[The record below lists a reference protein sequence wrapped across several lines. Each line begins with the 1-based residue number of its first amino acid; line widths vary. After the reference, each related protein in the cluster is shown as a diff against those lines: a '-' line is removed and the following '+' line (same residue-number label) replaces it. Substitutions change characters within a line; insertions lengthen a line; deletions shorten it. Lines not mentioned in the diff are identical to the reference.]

1 MSVVSSR
8 IDIASVPTGR
18 RKRMFKSVQR
28 SVPGSDIEFMLPR
41 QVPTFN
47 NTGKSI
53 HKPFLY
59 GDLLDGEYGAAGKCR
74 MGYVP
79 LKSLQEGSHPVG
91 VSLFNAPIGLVKE
104 ALKVPIDVAG
114 SFDYN
119 SLVADPSIPFPTP
132 LDYLAGIRPS
142 PRGLKFDSVDEP
154 AAPAYRSGRSV
165 VIGRPKEGYYDVGS
179 LEYQVLRK

>member
-8 IDIASVPTGR
+8 IDFASVPIGR

-47 NTGKSI
+47 KTGKSI
-53 HKPFLY
+53 HKKFMY
-59 GDLLDGEYGAAGKCR
+59 GDLLDGEHAAAGRCYF
-74 MGYVP
+74 GHVP
-79 LKSLQEGSHPVG
+79 LKSLQEGSHAMG
-91 VSLFNAPIGLVKE
+91 AALFNAPIELVRE
-104 ALKVPIDVAG
+104 PLKVPLDVAG

-119 SLVADPSIPFPTP
+119 TLVADPDIKFPVP

-142 PRGLKFDSVDEP
+142 PRGLKFDSVEEP
-154 AAPAYRSGRSV
+154 AAPSYRSGKSV
-165 VIGRPKEGYYDVGS
+165 VIGRPKEGTYDVGS

>member
-1 MSVVSSR
+1 MSIVSPR
-8 IDIASVPTGR
+8 IDFASVPIGR

-28 SVPGSDIEFMLPR
+28 SVPGSNIEFMLPR

-47 NTGKSI
+47 KTGKSI

-59 GDLLDGEYGAAGKCR
+59 GDLLDGEYGMSGKCR

-91 VSLFNAPIGLVKE
+91 VSLFNAPIELIRE
-104 ALKVPIDVAG
+104 PLKVPLDVAG

-119 SLVADPSIPFPTP
+119 TLVADPDIKFPVP

-142 PRGLKFDSVDEP
+142 PRGLKLDSVDEP
-154 AAPAYRSGRSV
+154 AAPSYRSGRSV
-165 VIGRPKEGYYDVGS
+165 VISRPKEGTYDVGS

>member
-8 IDIASVPTGR
+8 IDISSVPIGR

-47 NTGKSI
+47 KTGKSI
-53 HKPFLY
+53 HKPFMY
-59 GDLLDGEYGAAGKCR
+59 GDLLDGERVKMAKEY
-74 MGYVP
+74 MGHVP
-79 LKSLQEGSHPVG
+79 LKSLQEGSHVVG
-91 VSLFNAPIGLVKE
+91 VSLFTAPIMLIKE
-104 ALKVPIDVAG
+104 PLKVPLDVAG

-119 SLVADPSIPFPTP
+119 SLVADPSIPFPVP

-142 PRGLKFDSVDEP
+142 PRGLKIDSIEEP
-154 AAPAYRSGRSV
+154 AAPAYRSGQSIK
-165 VIGRPKEGYYDVGS
+165 IGRPKEGYYDVGS
-179 LEYQVLRK
+179 LEYQVLGK